1 MSNLQAAIVS
11 ANLVRSLSSHS
22 FDSCRPQALSTIRKT
37 MLPEIIILRLYVG
50 NARSG
55 SAVIF
60 RLYRVQK
67 HTRSLV
73 FYHCSGTVGQF
84 RRNFHLIDH
93 HSNINRSRSSRDHI
107 EDRRRSKESTHPRT
121 AEYNQNK
128 RLELK
133 EKKSQVQAKLE
144 KKRETNRKSYRKGE
158 A

>member
-1 MSNLQAAIVS
+1 M
-11 ANLVRSLSSHS
+11 R
-22 FDSCRPQALSTIRKT
+22 ALDQLLFSVCIAFKSTRD
-37 MLPEIIILRLYVG
+37 RLFSIT
-50 NARSG
+50 AR
-55 SAVIF
+55 
-60 RLYRVQK
+60 
-67 HTRSLV
+67 
-73 FYHCSGTVGQF
+73 SGTVGQF